1 MVAVLS
7 GGFEDLR
14 ACVTHAV
21 EYDRDIE
28 IGQAPRVLT
37 PGRPA
42 RYTGAMANL
51 IDTLKARGVAQ
62 AFPLLQLDFSE
73 LFEKRF
79 SRGNAR
85 VYDQHEWIVRDVP
98 ALGRIVNAVP
108 KKSMLE
114 ELIWEEWFRKDGKT
128 YHHILTLKRPA
139 RYDDVFVAPEHDEV
153 HPEVTLGR
161 TWYVVND
168 LDMSPVLLRG
178 RWRGA

>member
-1 MVAVLS
+1 
-7 GGFEDLR
+7 
-14 ACVTHAV
+14 
-21 EYDRDIE
+21 
-28 IGQAPRVLT
+28 
-37 PGRPA
+37 
-42 RYTGAMANL
+42 MANL

-79 SRGNAR
+79 TRGNAR
-85 VYDQHEWIVRDVP
+85 VYDHHEWIVRDAP
-98 ALGRIVNAVP
+98 PLGRIVHAVP
-108 KKSMLE
+108 RKSLLE

-128 YHHILTLKRPA
+128 YHHVLTLKRPP
-139 RYDDVFVAPEHDEV
+139 RYDDVFIAPEHDEI

-178 RWRGA
+178 RWRGE